1 MKLRFLIPLGLFLGL
16 AVFLALGLSLDP
28 SKVPSPLVGKPVPQF
43 SLPTLD
49 DPQRSLGPEDLKG
62 QAYLLNVWASWCVAC
77 RDEHPLLVRL
87 AADDVVPIYGL
98 NYKDESPDARRWLA
112 NLGDPYTES
121 LVDYKGRAGLDLG
134 VYGVPE
140 TFVVDAEGVI
150 RHKFIGPVT
159 KKQVD
164 ETLMPLL
171 AKLRAEG

>member
-16 AVFLALGLSLDP
+16 AVFLALGLGLDP

-49 DPQRSLGPEDLKG
+49 DPGRSLGPEQLKG
-62 QAYLLNVWASWCVAC
+62 QVYLLNVWASWCVAC

-112 NLGDPYTES
+112 NLGDPYTAS

-140 TFVVDAEGVI
+140 TFVVDAKGVI

-159 KKQVD
+159 EKQVD
-164 ETLMPLL
+164 ETLLPLL
-171 AKLRAEG
+171 QKLRAEG